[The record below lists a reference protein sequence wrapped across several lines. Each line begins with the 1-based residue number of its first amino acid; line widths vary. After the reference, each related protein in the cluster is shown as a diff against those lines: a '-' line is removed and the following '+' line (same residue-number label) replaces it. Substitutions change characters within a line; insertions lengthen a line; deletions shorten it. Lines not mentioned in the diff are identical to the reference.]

1 MPGGEGNTTVK
12 VLYLVNYAGKAG
24 IEKYVQ
30 NLTRLLPA
38 SGGTPYFAYAIPGE
52 LSEKLAAAGVP
63 SLRLSLEWKN
73 ALSAAR
79 TLAAYCRE
87 HGIEVIHAQCPRE
100 NVIALLARRHLPG
113 LRVVYTEHFTR
124 RCGALWRML
133 YRHFTPKNHRV
144 IAVCQES
151 RDVLIANGCRP
162 DKIRVI
168 YNGIAPRTERP
179 HSDALRRE
187 LGLGEDVFLIACLAR
202 FDPEKGL
209 DFLVDALAALKA
221 RTDRPFCCCVAGDGV
236 LMDDIRARIAQAHLE
251 AEMRLLGY
259 RTDAEAILA
268 GAQMYVCSS
277 RCNEALS
284 FAILEAMNSALPLVV
299 TDVGG
304 NRDLAETGTVCGTVV
319 PFGDTAG
326 FAGAMAELMENDA
339 LRQSYSDAAL
349 RKVAQRFDLNKLAL
363 DVFETYQETE
373 KCEHD

>member
-1 MPGGEGNTTVK
+1 MPERKGGERVN
-12 VLYLVNYAGKAG
+12 VLYLVNFAGKAG

-38 SGGTPYFAYAIPGE
+38 AGGTPYFAYAIPGP

-73 ALSAAR
+73 ALSAAK

-87 HGIEVIHAQCPRE
+87 NAIEVIHAQCPRE
-100 NVIALLARRHLPG
+100 NVIALLAKKRLPG

-124 RCGALWRML
+124 RCGRAWRML
-133 YRHFTPKNHRV
+133 YRRFTPRNHCV

-168 YNGIAPRTERP
+168 YNGIEPRTEKPR
-179 HSDALRRE
+179 SDRLRRE
-187 LGLGEDVFLIACLAR
+187 LSLPEDVFLISCLAR

-209 DFLVDALAALKA
+209 DMLVKALARLKEL
-221 RTDRPFCCCVAGDGV
+221 TDRPFCCCIAGDGP
-236 LMDDIRARIAQAHLE
+236 LMETIRGQIADAGLE
-251 AEMRLLGY
+251 REMRLLGY
-259 RTDAEAILA
+259 RTDADEILA
-268 GAQMYVCSS
+268 ASDLYVCSS
-277 RCNEALS
+277 HCNEALS

-304 NRDLAETGTVCGTVV
+304 NRDLAETQIVCGRVV
-319 PFGDTAG
+319 PPGDAEA
-326 FAGAMAELMENDA
+326 FAQAIAALMADDA
-339 LRQSYSDAAL
+339 LREEYAAAAL
-349 RKVAQRFDLNKLAL
+349 RKIAARFDLNKLAL
-363 DVFETYQETE
+363 EVFETYNEETE
-373 KCEHD
+373 